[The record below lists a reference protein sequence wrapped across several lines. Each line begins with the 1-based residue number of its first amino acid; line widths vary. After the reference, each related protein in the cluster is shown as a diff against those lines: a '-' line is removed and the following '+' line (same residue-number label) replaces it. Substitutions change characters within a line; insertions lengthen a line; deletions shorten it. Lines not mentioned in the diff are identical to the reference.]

1 MDIKF
6 KNKFIY
12 IICFIVGIYMLS
24 LSVLTSYDLIKNR
37 KYLVKSPYFNSY
49 EFDMEIY
56 SYCSNLHNF
65 HIAYKNFDYKVAENK
80 VTKEQLAD
88 LKLFY
93 EDMIRNSQE
102 NIGNKYIS
110 ILSTAAQSDDKDKF
124 TKLTQEKNKELKEV
138 EKENTKTEAELKK
151 EIALWSYNDYKN
163 IKKAIESK
171 KEIKYYIKNSLTKE
185 VYTNLAPK
193 TNIDNYIKNNSIYSI
208 SFPLKSDNTKN
219 FLETNNL
226 LNSFNWEGN
235 IIITKDFN
243 SDGYIFKNYNYYNS
257 IRDRLVKEI
266 IIGVPSLIMGI
277 FMLIIFKR
285 RNYLNSPILNKV
297 KEMYNNIPLDL
308 KLFIFVLYTAMMG
321 SYLINL
327 SFFYK
332 PLGINHFVIITLV
345 SLYILYFIF
354 NVKYAIKLKKDKNEF
369 LIQYKGSLIN
379 KLLNVIKNS
388 NFNNN
393 IKLKLVSI
401 ITFSAL
407 LGAFILLLLLLGFH
421 NILSAFIIIILLYII
436 LLIRYLF
443 KKADYLNEILK
454 ATEEIT
460 CGNLDYIIKENK
472 GGVLGK
478 IAHNINNMKEGYKRS
493 LEEQVKSERLKTELI
508 TNVSHD
514 LKTPLTS
521 IINYID
527 LLKKEDLS
535 KDEINGYIS
544 VLDRK
549 SKRLKSLIEDLFEAS
564 KMSSGAVELNIE
576 KINVTALLKQS
587 IAEFEE
593 KITKSSLELKFKYD
607 NNKTYANLDGK
618 KTWRVFEN
626 LINNIIKYSQPNTRV
641 YIDLIETN
649 TKIIITM
656 KNISRYEMDFSA
668 DEIFERFKRGDKA
681 RNTDGSGL
689 GLAIAK
695 SISELQGGNLN
706 IIIDGDLFK
715 VIVEFNK

>member
-1 MDIKF
+1 MI
-6 KNKFIY
+6 
-12 IICFIVGIYMLS
+12 S
-24 LSVLTSYDLIKNR
+24 LSVLTGYDLIKNR
-37 KYLVKSPYFNSY
+37 KYLKVNPYFNSIQ
-49 EFDMEIY
+49 FDKELQ
-56 SYCSNLHNF
+56 SYCSNLHAF
-65 HIAYKNFDYKVAENK
+65 YITYKNFNDKTAESK
-80 VTKEQLAD
+80 VTKEAIQD
-88 LKLFY
+88 LKLYY
-93 EDMIRNSQE
+93 EDIIQNSQRDIE
-102 NIGNKYIS
+102 GSYTTFLSIAEKSGDKNKF
-110 ILSTAAQSDDKDKF
+110 K
-124 TKLTQEKNKELKEV
+124 KLIEEKNKKLKEI
-138 EKENTKTEAELKK
+138 EMENTKTDDELKK
-151 EIALWSYNDYKN
+151 EIALRYHKDYQH
-163 IKKAIESK
+163 IKKSIESRK
-171 KEIKYYIKNSLTKE
+171 YIKYYIKNTLNKE
-185 VYTNLAPK
+185 VYTNLKPN
-193 TNIDNYIKNNSIYSI
+193 TNINNYIKNNAFYSI
-208 SFPLKSDNTKN
+208 NFPLKYASNKKLTDTS
-219 FLETNNL
+219 FLFNY
-226 LNSFNWEGN
+226 FNWEGY
-235 IIITKDFN
+235 IIITKDLDSTN
-243 SDGYIFKNYNYYNS
+243 YIFKNYNYYNS
-257 IRDRLVKEI
+257 VKNRLLKEI
-266 IIGVPSLIMGI
+266 AIGISSLIVGI
-277 FMLIIFKR
+277 FILIIFKK
-285 RNYLNSPILNKV
+285 RNYLDSPILNKI
-297 KEMYNNIPLDL
+297 KEIYNNIPLDL
-308 KLFIFVLYTAMMG
+308 KLFIFILYTAVMG

-332 PLGINHFVIITLV
+332 PLGINHFIVTTLISIYVI
-345 SLYILYFIF
+345 YFIF
-354 NVKYAIKLKKDKNEF
+354 NFKYAIKLKKDKNEF

-379 KLLNVIKNS
+379 KLLNVIKSS

-421 NILSAFIIIILLYII
+421 NILNAFIIIILLYII

-535 KDEINGYIS
+535 KDEVNAYIS

-549 SKRLKSLIEDLFEAS
+549 SERLKSLIEDLFEAS

-576 KINVTALLKQS
+576 KIDVTALLKQS

-641 YIDLIETN
+641 YIDLIETD

-656 KNISRYEMDFSA
+656 KNISHYEMDFTS

-681 RNTDGSGL
+681 RNTEGSGL

-695 SISELQGGNLN
+695 SIVELQGGNLN
-706 IIIDGDLFK
+706 INIDGDLFK
-715 VIVEFNK
+715 VIIEFNK

>member
-1 MDIKF
+1 MI
-6 KNKFIY
+6 
-12 IICFIVGIYMLS
+12 S
-24 LSVLTSYDLIKNR
+24 LSVLTGYDLIKNR
-37 KYLVKSPYFNSY
+37 TCLVKDPYFSSK
-49 EFDMEIY
+49 EFDEELQ
-56 SYCSNLHNF
+56 SYCNNLYNF
-65 HIAYKNFDYKVAENK
+65 HITYKNFNDKIAESR
-80 VTKEQLAD
+80 VTKEQITT
-88 LKLFY
+88 LKSFY
-93 EDMIRNSQE
+93 EDN
-102 NIGNKYIS
+102 
-110 ILSTAAQSDDKDKF
+110 ILSSQMTIKDEYNSFLSEAEQSGDKNKLA
-124 TKLTQEKNKELKEV
+124 KLTQQRDEKLKEV
-138 EKENTKTEAELKK
+138 EKENTKTETELKK

-171 KEIKYYIKNSLTKE
+171 REIKYYIKNTLTKE
-185 VYTNLAPK
+185 AYTNLEPK
-193 TNIDNYIKNNSIYSI
+193 TNIDRYIKNNSIYSI
-208 SFPLKSDNTKN
+208 SFPLKSRKAEK
-219 FLETNNL
+219 FSETNNL
-226 LNSFNWEGN
+226 LNSFNWEGY

-243 SDGYIFKNYNYYNS
+243 SNGYILKNYNYYNS

-266 IIGVPSLIMGI
+266 IIGISSLIIGI
-277 FMLIIFKR
+277 FILTLFKK
-285 RNYLNSPILNKV
+285 RNCLNPPILNKI
-297 KEMYNNIPLDL
+297 KKIYNNIPLDL
-308 KLFIFVLYTAMMG
+308 KLFIFILYTAVMG
-321 SYLINL
+321 NYLINL

-332 PLGINHFVIITLV
+332 PLGINHFIVTTLLSIYV
-345 SLYILYFIF
+345 LYFIF
-354 NVKYAIKLKKDKNEF
+354 NFKYAIKLKKDKNEF

-401 ITFSAL
+401 ITFFAL

-493 LEEQVKSERLKTELI
+493 LEEQIKSERLKTELI

-535 KDEINGYIS
+535 KDEVNAYIS

-549 SKRLKSLIEDLFEAS
+549 SERLKSLIEDLFEAS

-576 KINVTALLKQS
+576 KIDVTALLKQS

-656 KNISRYEMDFSA
+656 KNISRYEMNFTS

-681 RNTDGSGL
+681 RNTEGSGL

-695 SISELQGGNLN
+695 SIVELQGGNLN
-706 IIIDGDLFK
+706 INIDGDLFK
-715 VIVEFNK
+715 VTVEFNK

>member
-1 MDIKF
+1 MVIKS

-37 KYLVKSPYFNSY
+37 QCLVKDPYFSSK
-49 EFDMEIY
+49 EFDEEIQ
-56 SYCSNLHNF
+56 SYCNNLYNF
-65 HIAYKNFDYKVAENK
+65 HITYKNFDQKVAESR
-80 VTKEQLAD
+80 VTKED
-88 LKLFY
+88 ISTLKSFY
-93 EDMIRNSQE
+93 ENNILNSQITIKDE
-102 NIGNKYIS
+102 YNNFLSEADQSGDKNK
-110 ILSTAAQSDDKDKF
+110 LA
-124 TKLTQEKNKELKEV
+124 KLTQQRDEKLKEV

-163 IKKAIESK
+163 IEKALESK
-171 KEIKYYIKNSLTKE
+171 KEIKYYIINRGTKE
-185 VYTNLAPK
+185 VYTNLKPK
-193 TNIDNYIKNNSIYSI
+193 TNLDNYIKNNSIYSI
-208 SFPLKSDNTKN
+208 SFPSKSDKIKN
-219 FLETNNL
+219 FLLTRDL
-226 LNSFNWEGN
+226 LNSFNWEGY
-235 IIITKDFN
+235 IIITKNLN
-243 SDGYIFKNYNYYNS
+243 SNGYILKNYNYYNS
-257 IRDRLVKEI
+257 IRDRLIKEI
-266 IIGVPSLIMGI
+266 TIGISSLIIGIFILILFKKRNCLNSLILDKI
-277 FMLIIFKR
+277 
-285 RNYLNSPILNKV
+285 NKT
-297 KEMYNNIPLDL
+297 YNNIPLDL
-308 KLFIFVLYTAMMG
+308 KLFIFILYTAIMG

-345 SLYILYFIF
+345 SLYILYLIF
-354 NVKYAIKLKKDKNEF
+354 NVKYAIELKKDKNKF
-369 LIQYKGSLIN
+369 LIQCKGSFIN
-379 KLLNVIKNS
+379 KLLNAFINS
-388 NFNNN
+388 NLNKN
-393 IKLKLVSI
+393 IKLKI
-401 ITFSAL
+401 ILIMILSAL
-407 LGAFILLLLLLGFH
+407 LGVFILLVLVLFLH
-421 NILSAFIIIILLYII
+421 DTVIASILTIIYII

-443 KKADYLNEILK
+443 KKANYLNEILK
-454 ATEEIT
+454 ATKDTIH
-460 CGNLDYIIKENK
+460 GNLVYVLKENDR
-472 GGVLGK
+472 GILGK
-478 IAHNINNMKEGYKRS
+478 IAHNINNMKEGYKKS
-493 LEEQVKSERLKTELI
+493 LEEQIKSERLKTELI

-695 SISELQGGNLN
+695 SISELQGGSLN

>member
-1 MDIKF
+1 MVIKS

-24 LSVLTSYDLIKNR
+24 LSFLTGYDLIKNKR
-37 KYLVKSPYFNSY
+37 YLVKTPYFNSP

-56 SYCSNLHNF
+56 SYCSNLYNF
-65 HIAYKNFDYKVAENK
+65 HITYKNFDYKVAENK
-80 VTKEQLAD
+80 VTREQLAN

-93 EDMIRNSQE
+93 EDMIKNSQ
-102 NIGNKYIS
+102 NDIGNRYIS
-110 ILSTAAQSDDKDKF
+110 ILSAVAQSDDKDKF

-138 EKENTKTEAELKK
+138 EKENTKTEAELRK

-193 TNIDNYIKNNSIYSI
+193 TNIDSYIKNNSIYSI

-243 SDGYIFKNYNYYNS
+243 SSGYISKNYNYYNS
-257 IRDRLVKEI
+257 IRDRLIKEI
-266 IIGVPSLIMGI
+266 IVGISSLIMGI
-277 FMLIIFKR
+277 IILIIFKR
-285 RNYLNSPILNKV
+285 RNYLESPMLNKV
-297 KEMYNNIPLDL
+297 KGIYNNIPLDL
-308 KLFIFVLYTAMMG
+308 KLFIFILYTAIMG

-332 PLGINHFVIITLV
+332 PLGINHFIIITLI
-345 SLYILYFIF
+345 SIYILYFIF
-354 NVKYAIKLKKDKNEF
+354 NIKYAIELKKDKNKF
-369 LIQYKGSLIN
+369 LIQCKGSFIN
-379 KLLNVIKNS
+379 KLLNAFKNS
-388 NFNNN
+388 NLNKN
-393 IKLKLVSI
+393 IKLKIAFVM
-401 ITFSAL
+401 AL
-407 LGAFILLLLLLGFH
+407 SVLLAIFILLVIVLGIH
-421 NILSAFIIIILLYII
+421 SIIVASIVAIIYIV

-454 ATEEIT
+454 ATEEMSY
-460 CGNLDYIIKENK
+460 GNLDYVIKEN
-472 GGVLGK
+472 GESALGK
-478 IAHNINNMKEGYKRS
+478 IAHNINNMKDGYKKS

-695 SISELQGGNLN
+695 SISELQGGSLN

>member
-1 MDIKF
+1 MKL
-6 KNKFIY
+6 K
-12 IICFIVGIYMLS
+12 II
-24 LSVLTSYDLIKNR
+24 LI
-37 KYLVKSPYFNSY
+37 
-49 EFDMEIY
+49 M
-56 SYCSNLHNF
+56 
-65 HIAYKNFDYKVAENK
+65 
-80 VTKEQLAD
+80 
-88 LKLFY
+88 
-93 EDMIRNSQE
+93 
-102 NIGNKYIS
+102 
-110 ILSTAAQSDDKDKF
+110 ILS
-124 TKLTQEKNKELKEV
+124 
-138 EKENTKTEAELKK
+138 
-151 EIALWSYNDYKN
+151 AL
-163 IKKAIESK
+163 
-171 KEIKYYIKNSLTKE
+171 
-185 VYTNLAPK
+185 V
-193 TNIDNYIKNNSIYSI
+193 
-208 SFPLKSDNTKN
+208 
-219 FLETNNL
+219 
-226 LNSFNWEGN
+226 
-235 IIITKDFN
+235 
-243 SDGYIFKNYNYYNS
+243 
-257 IRDRLVKEI
+257 
-266 IIGVPSLIMGI
+266 
-277 FMLIIFKR
+277 
-285 RNYLNSPILNKV
+285 
-297 KEMYNNIPLDL
+297 
-308 KLFIFVLYTAMMG
+308 
-321 SYLINL
+321 
-327 SFFYK
+327 
-332 PLGINHFVIITLV
+332 
-345 SLYILYFIF
+345 
-354 NVKYAIKLKKDKNEF
+354 
-369 LIQYKGSLIN
+369 
-379 KLLNVIKNS
+379 
-388 NFNNN
+388 
-393 IKLKLVSI
+393 
-401 ITFSAL
+401 
-407 LGAFILLLLLLGFH
+407 GAFILLFLLLGLH
-421 NILSAFIIIILLYII
+421 NISIAVIITVLYIV

-454 ATEEIT
+454 ATEELT

-478 IAHNINNMKEGYKRS
+478 IVHNINNMKEGYKRS

-527 LLKKEDLS
+527 LLKKENLS
-535 KDEINGYIS
+535 KDEVNAYIS

-549 SKRLKSLIEDLFEAS
+549 SERLKSLIEDLFEAS

-695 SISELQGGNLN
+695 SISELQGGSLN

>member
-1 MDIKF
+1 MVIKS

-24 LSVLTSYDLIKNR
+24 LSFLTGYDLIKNKR
-37 KYLVKSPYFNSY
+37 YLVKAPYFNNP

-56 SYCSNLHNF
+56 SYCSNLYNF
-65 HIAYKNFDYKVAENK
+65 HITYKNFDYKVAENK

-102 NIGNKYIS
+102 DIGNKYIS

-138 EKENTKTEAELKK
+138 KKENTKTEAELKK

-185 VYTNLAPK
+185 VYTNLAPE
-193 TNIDNYIKNNSIYSI
+193 TNIDSYIKNNSIYSI
-208 SFPLKSDNTKN
+208 SFPLKSYNTKN
-219 FLETNNL
+219 LLETNNL

-308 KLFIFVLYTAMMG
+308 KLFIFVLYTAIIG

-345 SLYILYFIF
+345 SLYILYLIF
-354 NVKYAIKLKKDKNEF
+354 NVKYAIGLKKDKKQF
-369 LIQYKGSLIN
+369 LIQCKGSFIN
-379 KLLNVIKNS
+379 KLLNAFKNS
-388 NFNNN
+388 NLNKN
-393 IKLKLVSI
+393 IKLKI
-401 ITFSAL
+401 
-407 LGAFILLLLLLGFH
+407 AFIMALSSILAAFVLLVLLLGIH
-421 NILSAFIIIILLYII
+421 NIIVASIVAIIYIV

-454 ATEEIT
+454 ATEEMSY
-460 CGNLDYIIKENK
+460 GNLDYVIKEN
-472 GGVLGK
+472 GESALGK
-478 IAHNINNMKEGYKRS
+478 IAHNINNMKDGYKKS

-695 SISELQGGNLN
+695 SISELQGGSLN

>member
-1 MDIKF
+1 
-6 KNKFIY
+6 
-12 IICFIVGIYMLS
+12 MLS

-37 KYLVKSPYFNSY
+37 QCLVKDPYFSSK
-49 EFDMEIY
+49 EFDEEIQ
-56 SYCSNLHNF
+56 SYCNNLYNF
-65 HIAYKNFDYKVAENK
+65 HITYKNFDQKVAESR
-80 VTKEQLAD
+80 VTKED
-88 LKLFY
+88 ISTLKSFY
-93 EDMIRNSQE
+93 ENNILNSQITIKDE
-102 NIGNKYIS
+102 YNNFLSDADQSGDKNK
-110 ILSTAAQSDDKDKF
+110 LA
-124 TKLTQEKNKELKEV
+124 KLTQQRDEKLKEV

-163 IKKAIESK
+163 IEKALESK
-171 KEIKYYIKNSLTKE
+171 KEIKYYIINRGTKE
-185 VYTNLAPK
+185 VYTNLKPK
-193 TNIDNYIKNNSIYSI
+193 TNLDNYIKNNSIYSI
-208 SFPLKSDNTKN
+208 SFPSKSGKIKN
-219 FLETNNL
+219 FLLTRDL
-226 LNSFNWEGN
+226 LNSFNWEGY
-235 IIITKDFN
+235 IIITKNLN
-243 SDGYIFKNYNYYNS
+243 SNGYILKNYNYYNS
-257 IRDRLVKEI
+257 IRDRLIKEI
-266 IIGVPSLIMGI
+266 TIGISSLIIGIFILILFKKRNCLNSLILDKI
-277 FMLIIFKR
+277 
-285 RNYLNSPILNKV
+285 NKT
-297 KEMYNNIPLDL
+297 YNNIPLDL
-308 KLFIFVLYTAMMG
+308 KLFIFILYTAVMG
-321 SYLINL
+321 SYLINT

-332 PLGINHFVIITLV
+332 PLGINHFIILTLI
-345 SLYILYFIF
+345 SIYIFYFIF
-354 NVKYAIKLKKDKNEF
+354 NVKYAIELKKDKNKF
-369 LIQYKGSLIN
+369 LIQYKGSFIN
-379 KLLNVIKNS
+379 KLLNAFRNS
-388 NFNNN
+388 NFNKN
-393 IKLKLVSI
+393 IKLKI
-401 ITFSAL
+401 ILIMILSAL
-407 LGAFILLLLLLGFH
+407 VGAFILLFLLLGLH
-421 NILSAFIIIILLYII
+421 NISIAVIITVLYIV

-454 ATEEIT
+454 ATEELT

-478 IAHNINNMKEGYKRS
+478 IVHNINNMKEGYKRS

-527 LLKKEDLS
+527 LLKKENLS
-535 KDEINGYIS
+535 KDEVNAYIS

-549 SKRLKSLIEDLFEAS
+549 SERLKSLIEDLFEAS

-695 SISELQGGNLN
+695 SISELQGGSLN

>member
-1 MDIKF
+1 MVIKS

-24 LSVLTSYDLIKNR
+24 LSFLTGYDLIKNKR
-37 KYLVKSPYFNSY
+37 YLVKAPYFNNP

-56 SYCSNLHNF
+56 SYCSNLYNF
-65 HIAYKNFDYKVAENK
+65 HITYKNFDYKVAENK

-102 NIGNKYIS
+102 DIGNKYIS

-151 EIALWSYNDYKN
+151 EIALWSYSDYKN

-193 TNIDNYIKNNSIYSI
+193 TNIDSYIKNNSIYSI
-208 SFPLKSDNTKN
+208 SFPLKSYNTKN

-308 KLFIFVLYTAMMG
+308 KLFIFVLYTAIIG

-345 SLYILYFIF
+345 SLYILYLIF
-354 NVKYAIKLKKDKNEF
+354 NVKYAIGLKKDKKQF
-369 LIQYKGSLIN
+369 LIQCKGSFIN
-379 KLLNVIKNS
+379 KLLNAFKNS
-388 NFNNN
+388 NLNKN
-393 IKLKLVSI
+393 IKLKI
-401 ITFSAL
+401 
-407 LGAFILLLLLLGFH
+407 AFIMALSSIVAAFVLLVLLLGIH
-421 NILSAFIIIILLYII
+421 NIIVASIVAIIYIV

-454 ATEEIT
+454 ATEEMSY
-460 CGNLDYIIKENK
+460 GNLDYVIKEN
-472 GGVLGK
+472 GESALDK
-478 IAHNINNMKEGYKRS
+478 IAHNINNMKDGYKKS

-695 SISELQGGNLN
+695 SISELQGGSLN

>member
-1 MDIKF
+1 
-6 KNKFIY
+6 
-12 IICFIVGIYMLS
+12 MLS
-24 LSVLTSYDLIKNR
+24 LSFLTGYDLIKNKR
-37 KYLVKSPYFNSY
+37 YLVKAPYFNNP

-56 SYCSNLHNF
+56 SYCSSLYNF
-65 HIAYKNFDYKVAENK
+65 HITYKNFDYKVAENK

-102 NIGNKYIS
+102 DIGNKYIS

-193 TNIDNYIKNNSIYSI
+193 TNIDSYIKNNSIYSI
-208 SFPLKSDNTKN
+208 SFPLKSYNIKN

-308 KLFIFVLYTAMMG
+308 KLFIFVLYTAIIG

-345 SLYILYFIF
+345 SLYILYLIF
-354 NVKYAIKLKKDKNEF
+354 NVKYAIGLKKDKKQF
-369 LIQYKGSLIN
+369 LIQCKGSFIN
-379 KLLNVIKNS
+379 KLLNAFKNS
-388 NFNNN
+388 NLNKN
-393 IKLKLVSI
+393 IKLKI
-401 ITFSAL
+401 
-407 LGAFILLLLLLGFH
+407 AFIMALSSILAAFVLLVLLLGIH
-421 NILSAFIIIILLYII
+421 NIIVASIVAIIYIV

-454 ATEEIT
+454 ATEEMSY
-460 CGNLDYIIKENK
+460 GNLDYVIKEN
-472 GGVLGK
+472 GESALGK
-478 IAHNINNMKEGYKRS
+478 IAHNINNMKDGYKKS

-695 SISELQGGNLN
+695 SISELQDGSLN

>member
-1 MDIKF
+1 MVIKS

-24 LSVLTSYDLIKNR
+24 LSFLTGYDLIKNKR
-37 KYLVKSPYFNSY
+37 YLVKAPYFNNP

-56 SYCSNLHNF
+56 SYCSNLYNF
-65 HIAYKNFDYKVAENK
+65 HITYKNFDYKVAENK

-102 NIGNKYIS
+102 DIGNKYIS

-151 EIALWSYNDYKN
+151 EIALWSYSDYKN

-193 TNIDNYIKNNSIYSI
+193 TNIDSYIKNNSIYSI
-208 SFPLKSDNTKN
+208 SFPLKSYNTKN

-308 KLFIFVLYTAMMG
+308 KLFIFVLYTAIIG

-345 SLYILYFIF
+345 SLYILYLIF
-354 NVKYAIKLKKDKNEF
+354 NVKYAIGLKKDKKQF
-369 LIQYKGSLIN
+369 LIQCKGSFIN
-379 KLLNVIKNS
+379 KLLNAFKNS
-388 NFNNN
+388 NLNKN
-393 IKLKLVSI
+393 IKLKI
-401 ITFSAL
+401 
-407 LGAFILLLLLLGFH
+407 AFIMALSSIVAAFVLLVLLLGIH
-421 NILSAFIIIILLYII
+421 NIIVASIVAIIYIV

-454 ATEEIT
+454 ATEEMSY
-460 CGNLDYIIKENK
+460 GNLDYVIKEN
-472 GGVLGK
+472 GESALDK
-478 IAHNINNMKEGYKRS
+478 IAHNINNMKDGYKKS

-695 SISELQGGNLN
+695 SISELHGGSLN

>member
-24 LSVLTSYDLIKNR
+24 LSILTGYDLIKNR

-93 EDMIRNSQE
+93 EDMIRNSQKD
-102 NIGNKYIS
+102 IGNKYIS

-138 EKENTKTEAELKK
+138 EKENTKTEAELRK

-193 TNIDNYIKNNSIYSI
+193 TNIDSYIKNNSIYSI
-208 SFPLKSDNTKN
+208 SFPLKSGKTKN

-226 LNSFNWEGN
+226 LNSLNWEGN
-235 IIITKDFN
+235 IIITKDFSSN
-243 SDGYIFKNYNYYNS
+243 GYISKNYNYYNS
-257 IRDRLVKEI
+257 IRDRLIKEI
-266 IIGVPSLIMGI
+266 IVGISSLIMGI
-277 FMLIIFKR
+277 VILIIFKR
-285 RNYLNSPILNKV
+285 RNYLNSPMLNKV
-297 KEMYNNIPLDL
+297 KGIYNNIPLDL
-308 KLFIFVLYTAMMG
+308 KLFIFILYTAIMG

-332 PLGINHFVIITLV
+332 PLGINHFIVTTLI
-345 SLYILYFIF
+345 SIYALYFIF
-354 NVKYAIKLKKDKNEF
+354 NFKYAIKLKKDKNEF

-388 NFNNN
+388 NFNKN
-393 IKLKLVSI
+393 IKLKLASI

-421 NILSAFIIIILLYII
+421 NILSAFIITILYII
-436 LLIRYLF
+436 LLIIYLF

-454 ATEEIT
+454 ATEKMS
-460 CGNLDYIIKENK
+460 CGNLDYVIKEK
-472 GGVLGK
+472 GESVLGK
-478 IAHNINNMKEGYKRS
+478 IAHNINNMKEGYKKS

-549 SKRLKSLIEDLFEAS
+549 SKRLKALIEDLFEAS

-576 KINVTALLKQS
+576 KINVTALLKQ
-587 IAEFEE
+587 ALGEFEE
-593 KITKSSLELKFKYD
+593 KIKKSSLQLKFKCT
-607 NNKTYANLDGK
+607 NNKAYANLDGK

-656 KNISRYEMDFSA
+656 KNVSRYEMDFSA
-668 DEIFERFKRGDKA
+668 DEIFERFKRVDKA
-681 RNTDGSGL
+681 RNTDVSGL
-689 GLAIAK
+689 GLSIAK
-695 SISELQGGNLN
+695 SISELQGGSLN
-706 IIIDGDLFK
+706 IILDGYLFK
-715 VIVEFNK
+715 VIVEFN

>member
-6 KNKFIY
+6 KNKFNY

-24 LSVLTSYDLIKNR
+24 LSVLTGYDLIKNR

-80 VTKEQLAD
+80 VTKEQLTN

-102 NIGNKYIS
+102 DIGNKYIS
-110 ILSTAAQSDDKDKF
+110 ILSAVAQSDDKDKF

-138 EKENTKTEAELKK
+138 EKENTKTEAELRK

-171 KEIKYYIKNSLTKE
+171 KEIKYYIKNNLTKE

-193 TNIDNYIKNNSIYSI
+193 TNIDSYIKNNSIYSI

-243 SDGYIFKNYNYYNS
+243 SSGYISKNYNYYNS
-257 IRDRLVKEI
+257 IRGRLIKEI
-266 IIGVPSLIMGI
+266 IVDISSLIMGI
-277 FMLIIFKR
+277 IILIIFKR
-285 RNYLNSPILNKV
+285 RNYLESPMLNKV
-297 KEMYNNIPLDL
+297 KGIYNNIPLDL
-308 KLFIFVLYTAMMG
+308 KLFIFILYTAIMG

-332 PLGINHFVIITLV
+332 PLGINHFIIITLI
-345 SLYILYFIF
+345 SIYILYFIF
-354 NVKYAIKLKKDKNEF
+354 NIKYAIELKKDKNKF
-369 LIQYKGSLIN
+369 LIQCKGSFIN
-379 KLLNVIKNS
+379 KLLNAFINS
-388 NFNNN
+388 NLNKN
-393 IKLKLVSI
+393 IKLKI
-401 ITFSAL
+401 ILIMILSAL
-407 LGAFILLLLLLGFH
+407 LGVFILLVLVLFLH
-421 NILSAFIIIILLYII
+421 DTVIASILTIIYII

-443 KKADYLNEILK
+443 KKANYLNEILK
-454 ATEEIT
+454 ATKDISH
-460 CGNLDYIIKENK
+460 GNLDYVLKENDR
-472 GGVLGK
+472 GILGK
-478 IAHNINNMKEGYKRS
+478 IAHNINNMKDGYKKS
-493 LEEQVKSERLKTELI
+493 LEEQVKSQRLKTELI

-587 IAEFEE
+587 LGEFEE

-695 SISELQGGNLN
+695 SISELQGGSLN

>member
-1 MDIKF
+1 MVIKS

-24 LSVLTSYDLIKNR
+24 LSFLTGYDLIKNKR
-37 KYLVKSPYFNSY
+37 YLVKAPYFNNP

-56 SYCSNLHNF
+56 SYCSNLYNF
-65 HIAYKNFDYKVAENK
+65 HITYKNFDYKVAENK
-80 VTKEQLAD
+80 VTREQLAN

-93 EDMIRNSQE
+93 EDMIKNSQ
-102 NIGNKYIS
+102 NDIGNRYIS
-110 ILSTAAQSDDKDKF
+110 ILSAVAQSDDKDKF

-138 EKENTKTEAELKK
+138 EKENTKTEAELRK

-193 TNIDNYIKNNSIYSI
+193 TNIDSYIKNNSIYSI
-208 SFPLKSDNTKN
+208 SFPLKSNNTKN

-243 SDGYIFKNYNYYNS
+243 SSGYISKNYNYYNS
-257 IRDRLVKEI
+257 IRDRLIKEI
-266 IIGVPSLIMGI
+266 IVGISSLIMGI
-277 FMLIIFKR
+277 IILIIFKR
-285 RNYLNSPILNKV
+285 RNYLESPMLNKV
-297 KEMYNNIPLDL
+297 KGIYNNIPLDL
-308 KLFIFVLYTAMMG
+308 KLFIFILYTAIMG

-345 SLYILYFIF
+345 SLYILYLIF
-354 NVKYAIKLKKDKNEF
+354 NVKYAIELKKDKNKF
-369 LIQYKGSLIN
+369 LIQCKGSFIN
-379 KLLNVIKNS
+379 KLLNAFINS
-388 NFNNN
+388 NLNKN
-393 IKLKLVSI
+393 IKLKI
-401 ITFSAL
+401 ILIMILSAL
-407 LGAFILLLLLLGFH
+407 LGVFILLVLVLFLH
-421 NILSAFIIIILLYII
+421 DTVIASILTIIYII

-454 ATEEIT
+454 TTEEIT

-478 IAHNINNMKEGYKRS
+478 IVHNINNMKEGYKRS
-493 LEEQVKSERLKTELI
+493 IEEQVKSERLKTELI

-527 LLKKEDLS
+527 LLKKDDLR

-656 KNISRYEMDFSA
+656 KNISRYEMNFSA

-681 RNTDGSGL
+681 RNTEGSGL

-695 SISELQGGNLN
+695 SISELQGGSLN

>member
-1 MDIKF
+1 MVIKS

-24 LSVLTSYDLIKNR
+24 LSFLTGYDLIKNKR
-37 KYLVKSPYFNSY
+37 YLVKAPYFNNP

-56 SYCSNLHNF
+56 SYCSSLYNF
-65 HIAYKNFDYKVAENK
+65 HITYKNFDYKVAENK

-102 NIGNKYIS
+102 DIGNKYIS

-193 TNIDNYIKNNSIYSI
+193 TNIDSYIKNNSIYSI
-208 SFPLKSDNTKN
+208 SFPLKSYNTKN

-257 IRDRLVKEI
+257 IRDRLLKEI
-266 IIGVPSLIMGI
+266 IIVVPSLIMGI

-308 KLFIFVLYTAMMG
+308 KLFIFVLYTAIIG

-345 SLYILYFIF
+345 SLYILYLIF
-354 NVKYAIKLKKDKNEF
+354 NVKYAIGLKKDKKQF
-369 LIQYKGSLIN
+369 LIQCKGSFIN
-379 KLLNVIKNS
+379 KLLNAFKNS
-388 NFNNN
+388 NLNKN
-393 IKLKLVSI
+393 IKLKI
-401 ITFSAL
+401 
-407 LGAFILLLLLLGFH
+407 AFIMALSSILAAFVLLVLLLGIH
-421 NILSAFIIIILLYII
+421 NIIVASIVAIIYIV

-454 ATEEIT
+454 ATEEMSY
-460 CGNLDYIIKENK
+460 GNLDYVIKEN
-472 GGVLGK
+472 GESALGK
-478 IAHNINNMKEGYKRS
+478 IAHNINNMKDGYKKS

-695 SISELQGGNLN
+695 SISELQDGSLN

>member
-1 MDIKF
+1 MI
-6 KNKFIY
+6 
-12 IICFIVGIYMLS
+12 S
-24 LSVLTSYDLIKNR
+24 LSVLTGYDLIKNR
-37 KYLVKSPYFNSY
+37 TCLVKDPYFSSK
-49 EFDMEIY
+49 EFDEELQ
-56 SYCSNLHNF
+56 SYCNNLYNF
-65 HIAYKNFDYKVAENK
+65 HITYKNFNDKIAESR
-80 VTKEQLAD
+80 VTKEQITT
-88 LKLFY
+88 LKSFY
-93 EDMIRNSQE
+93 EDN
-102 NIGNKYIS
+102 
-110 ILSTAAQSDDKDKF
+110 ILSSQMTIKDEYNSFLSEAEQSGDKNKLA
-124 TKLTQEKNKELKEV
+124 KLTQQRDEKLKEV
-138 EKENTKTEAELKK
+138 EKENTKTETELKK

-171 KEIKYYIKNSLTKE
+171 REIKYYIKNTLTKE
-185 VYTNLAPK
+185 AYTNLEPK
-193 TNIDNYIKNNSIYSI
+193 TNIDRYIKNNSIYSI
-208 SFPLKSDNTKN
+208 SFPLKSRKAEK
-219 FLETNNL
+219 FSETNNL
-226 LNSFNWEGN
+226 LNSFNWEGY

-243 SDGYIFKNYNYYNS
+243 SNGYILKNYNYYNS

-266 IIGVPSLIMGI
+266 IIGISSLIIGI
-277 FMLIIFKR
+277 FILTLFKK
-285 RNYLNSPILNKV
+285 RNCLNPPILNKI
-297 KEMYNNIPLDL
+297 KKIYNNIPLDL
-308 KLFIFVLYTAMMG
+308 KLFIFILYTAVMG

-345 SLYILYFIF
+345 SLYILYLIF
-354 NVKYAIKLKKDKNEF
+354 NVKYAIGLKKDKNQF
-369 LIQYKGSLIN
+369 LIQCKGSFIN
-379 KLLNVIKNS
+379 KLLNAFKNS
-388 NFNNN
+388 NLNKN
-393 IKLKLVSI
+393 IKFKIAFIMALSLI
-401 ITFSAL
+401 SAT
-407 LGAFILLLLLLGFH
+407 FILLVILLGTH
-421 NILSAFIIIILLYII
+421 NIIVASIVAIIYIVF
-436 LLIRYLF
+436 LIRYLF

-454 ATEEIT
+454 ATEEMS
-460 CGNLDYIIKENK
+460 CGNLDYAIKEK
-472 GGVLGK
+472 GKSTLSK
-478 IAHNINNMKEGYKRS
+478 IAHNINNINKGYKKS

-535 KDEINGYIS
+535 KDEVNAYIS

-549 SKRLKSLIEDLFEAS
+549 SERLKSLIEDLFEAS

-576 KINVTALLKQS
+576 KIDVTALLKQS

-656 KNISRYEMDFSA
+656 KNISRYEMNFTS

-681 RNTDGSGL
+681 RNTEGSGL

-695 SISELQGGNLN
+695 SIVELQGGNLN
-706 IIIDGDLFK
+706 INIDGDLFK
-715 VIVEFNK
+715 VIIEFNK

>member
-1 MDIKF
+1 MI
-6 KNKFIY
+6 
-12 IICFIVGIYMLS
+12 S
-24 LSVLTSYDLIKNR
+24 LSVLTGYDLIKNR
-37 KYLVKSPYFNSY
+37 KCLVKDPYFSNK
-49 EFDMEIY
+49 EFDEELQ
-56 SYCSNLHNF
+56 SYCNNLYNF
-65 HIAYKNFDYKVAENK
+65 HITYKNFNDKVAESR
-80 VTKEQLAD
+80 VTKEQITT
-88 LKLFY
+88 LKSFY
-93 EDMIRNSQE
+93 EDN
-102 NIGNKYIS
+102 
-110 ILSTAAQSDDKDKF
+110 ILSSQMTIKDEYNSFLSEAKQSGDKNKLA
-124 TKLTQEKNKELKEV
+124 KLTQQRDEKLKEV
-138 EKENTKTEAELKK
+138 EKENTKTEAELRK

-163 IKKAIESK
+163 IEKAIESK
-171 KEIKYYIKNSLTKE
+171 REIKYYIKNTLTKE
-185 VYTNLAPK
+185 AYTNLEPK
-193 TNIDNYIKNNSIYSI
+193 TNIDRYIKNNSIYSI
-208 SFPLKSDNTKN
+208 SFPLKSRKAEK
-219 FLETNNL
+219 FSETNNL
-226 LNSFNWEGN
+226 LNSLNWEGY

-243 SDGYIFKNYNYYNS
+243 SNSYILKNYNYYNS

-266 IIGVPSLIMGI
+266 IIGISSLIIGI
-277 FMLIIFKR
+277 FILALFKK
-285 RNYLNSPILNKV
+285 RNCLNSPILNKI
-297 KEMYNNIPLDL
+297 KKIYNNIPLDL
-308 KLFIFVLYTAMMG
+308 KLFIFILYTAVMG

-332 PLGINHFVIITLV
+332 PLGINHFIVTTLISIYVI
-345 SLYILYFIF
+345 YFIF
-354 NVKYAIKLKKDKNEF
+354 NFKYAIKLKKDKNEF

-379 KLLNVIKNS
+379 KLLNVIKSS

-421 NILSAFIIIILLYII
+421 NILNAFIIIILLYII

-478 IAHNINNMKEGYKRS
+478 IAHNINNMKEGYKKS

-535 KDEINGYIS
+535 KYEISGYIS

-549 SKRLKSLIEDLFEAS
+549 SKRLKALIEDLFEAS
-564 KMSSGAVELNIE
+564 KMSSGSVELNIE
-576 KINVTALLKQS
+576 KIDVTALLKQS

-593 KITKSSLELKFKYD
+593 KIKNSSLKLKFKYND
-607 NNKTYANLDGK
+607 KKIYANLDGK

-641 YIDLIETN
+641 YIDLIETD

-656 KNISRYEMDFSA
+656 KNISHYEMDFTS

-681 RNTDGSGL
+681 RNTEGSGL

-695 SISELQGGNLN
+695 SIVELQGGNLN
-706 IIIDGDLFK
+706 INIDGDLFK
-715 VIVEFNK
+715 VIIEFNK

>member
-1 MDIKF
+1 MI
-6 KNKFIY
+6 
-12 IICFIVGIYMLS
+12 S
-24 LSVLTSYDLIKNR
+24 LSVLTGYDLIKNR
-37 KYLVKSPYFNSY
+37 KCLVKDPYFSSKK
-49 EFDMEIY
+49 FDEELQ
-56 SYCSNLHNF
+56 SYCNNLYNF
-65 HIAYKNFDYKVAENK
+65 HITYKNFNDKVAENR
-80 VTKEQLAD
+80 VTKEQLTN

-93 EDMIRNSQE
+93 ENTIRNSQKDIE
-102 NIGNKYIS
+102 NKYIS
-110 ILSTAAQSDDKDKF
+110 FLSAASESNDKDKLA
-124 TKLTQEKNKELKEV
+124 KLNQEKNKELKEV
-138 EKENTKTEAELKK
+138 EKENTKTEAQLKK

-171 KEIKYYIKNSLTKE
+171 KEIKYYIKNTLTKE
-185 VYTNLAPK
+185 AYTNLEPK
-193 TNIDNYIKNNSIYSI
+193 TNIDRYIKNNSIYSI
-208 SFPLKSDNTKN
+208 SFPLKSEKGKK
-219 FLETNNL
+219 FSETNNL
-226 LNSFNWEGN
+226 LNSFNWEGY

-243 SDGYIFKNYNYYNS
+243 SSSYILKNYNYYNS
-257 IRDRLVKEI
+257 IRDRLIKEI
-266 IIGVPSLIMGI
+266 IVGISSLIMGI
-277 FMLIIFKR
+277 FILVIFKK
-285 RNYLNSPILNKV
+285 RNYLDSPMLNKV
-297 KEMYNNIPLDL
+297 KETYNNIPLDL
-308 KLFIFVLYTAMMG
+308 KLFIFILYTAIMG

-332 PLGINHFVIITLV
+332 PLGINHFIVTTLISIYV
-345 SLYILYFIF
+345 LYFIF
-354 NVKYAIKLKKDKNEF
+354 NFKYAIKLKKDKNEF
-369 LIQYKGSLIN
+369 LIQYKGSLSN

-388 NFNNN
+388 NFNKN

-407 LGAFILLLLLLGFH
+407 LGVFILLLLLLGFH
-421 NILSAFIIIILLYII
+421 NILSAFIITILYII

-460 CGNLDYIIKENK
+460 FGNLDYIIKENK

-478 IAHNINNMKEGYKRS
+478 IAHNINNMKEGYKKS
-493 LEEQVKSERLKTELI
+493 LEEQIKSERLKTELI

-527 LLKKEDLS
+527 LLKKKDLS

-549 SKRLKSLIEDLFEAS
+549 SKRLKALIEDLFEAS
-564 KMSSGAVELNIE
+564 KMSSGAVELNIQ
-576 KINVTALLKQS
+576 KIDITALLKQS

-593 KITKSSLELKFKYD
+593 KIKKSSLKLKFKYD
-607 NNKTYANLDGK
+607 NNKIYANLDGK

-626 LINNIIKYSQPNTRV
+626 LINNIIKYSEPNTRV
-641 YIDLIETN
+641 YIDLIETD

-656 KNISRYEMDFSA
+656 KNISRYEIDFTS

-681 RNTDGSGL
+681 RNTEGSGL

-695 SISELQGGNLN
+695 SIIELQGGNLN
-706 IIIDGDLFK
+706 INIDGDLFK
-715 VIVEFNK
+715 VIIEFNK

>member
-1 MDIKF
+1 MVIKS

-24 LSVLTSYDLIKNR
+24 LSFLTGYDLIKNKR
-37 KYLVKSPYFNSY
+37 YLVKAPYFNNP

-56 SYCSNLHNF
+56 SYCSNLYNF
-65 HIAYKNFDYKVAENK
+65 HITYKNFDYKVAENK
-80 VTKEQLAD
+80 VTREQLAN

-93 EDMIRNSQE
+93 EDMIKNSQ
-102 NIGNKYIS
+102 NDIGNRYIS
-110 ILSTAAQSDDKDKF
+110 ILSAVAQSDDKDKF

-138 EKENTKTEAELKK
+138 EKENTKTEAELRK

-193 TNIDNYIKNNSIYSI
+193 TNIDSYIKNNSIYSI

-243 SDGYIFKNYNYYNS
+243 SSGYISKNYNYYNS
-257 IRDRLVKEI
+257 IRDRLIKEI
-266 IIGVPSLIMGI
+266 IVGISSLIMGI
-277 FMLIIFKR
+277 IILIIFKR
-285 RNYLNSPILNKV
+285 RNYLDSPMLNKL
-297 KEMYNNIPLDL
+297 ERIYNNIPLDL
-308 KLFIFVLYTAMMG
+308 KLFIFILYTAIMG

-345 SLYILYFIF
+345 SLYILYLIF
-354 NVKYAIKLKKDKNEF
+354 NVKYAIGLKKDKNQF
-369 LIQYKGSLIN
+369 LIQCKGSLIN
-379 KLLNVIKNS
+379 KLLNAFKNS
-388 NFNNN
+388 NLNKN
-393 IKLKLVSI
+393 IKLKI
-401 ITFSAL
+401 AFIMAL
-407 LGAFILLLLLLGFH
+407 SVLLATFILLVIVLGIH
-421 NILSAFIIIILLYII
+421 NIIIASIVAIIYII

-454 ATEEIT
+454 ATEEMSY
-460 CGNLDYIIKENK
+460 GNLDYVIKEN
-472 GGVLGK
+472 GESALGK
-478 IAHNINNMKEGYKRS
+478 IAHNINNIKDGYKKS

-535 KDEINGYIS
+535 KNEINGYIS

-656 KNISRYEMDFSA
+656 KNISRYEMNFSA

-681 RNTDGSGL
+681 RNTEGSGL

-695 SISELQGGNLN
+695 SISELQGGSLN

>member
-1 MDIKF
+1 
-6 KNKFIY
+6 
-12 IICFIVGIYMLS
+12 MLS
-24 LSVLTSYDLIKNR
+24 LSFLTGYDLIKNKR
-37 KYLVKSPYFNSY
+37 YLVKTPYFNSP

-56 SYCSNLHNF
+56 SYCSNLYNF
-65 HIAYKNFDYKVAENK
+65 HITYKNFDYKVAENK
-80 VTKEQLAD
+80 VTREQLAN

-93 EDMIRNSQE
+93 EDMIKNSQ
-102 NIGNKYIS
+102 NDIGNRYIS
-110 ILSTAAQSDDKDKF
+110 ILSAVAQSDDKDKF

-138 EKENTKTEAELKK
+138 EKENTKTEAELRK

-193 TNIDNYIKNNSIYSI
+193 TNIDSYIKNNSIYSI

-243 SDGYIFKNYNYYNS
+243 SSGYISKNYNYYNS
-257 IRDRLVKEI
+257 IRDRLIKEI
-266 IIGVPSLIMGI
+266 IVGISSLIMGI
-277 FMLIIFKR
+277 IILIIFKR
-285 RNYLNSPILNKV
+285 RNYLESPMLNKV
-297 KEMYNNIPLDL
+297 KGIYNNIPLDL
-308 KLFIFVLYTAMMG
+308 KLFIFILYTAIMG

-332 PLGINHFVIITLV
+332 PLGINHFIIITLI
-345 SLYILYFIF
+345 SIYILYFIF
-354 NVKYAIKLKKDKNEF
+354 NIKYAIELKKDKNKF
-369 LIQYKGSLIN
+369 LIQCKGSFIN
-379 KLLNVIKNS
+379 KLLNAFKNS
-388 NFNNN
+388 NLNKN
-393 IKLKLVSI
+393 IKLKIAFVM
-401 ITFSAL
+401 AL
-407 LGAFILLLLLLGFH
+407 SVLLAIFILLVIVLGIH
-421 NILSAFIIIILLYII
+421 SIIVASIVAIIYIV

-454 ATEEIT
+454 ATEEMSY
-460 CGNLDYIIKENK
+460 GNLDYVIKEN
-472 GGVLGK
+472 GESALGK
-478 IAHNINNMKEGYKRS
+478 IAHNINNMKDGYKKS

-695 SISELQGGNLN
+695 SISELQGGSLN

>member
-1 MDIKF
+1 MI
-6 KNKFIY
+6 
-12 IICFIVGIYMLS
+12 S
-24 LSVLTSYDLIKNR
+24 LSVLTGYDLIKNR
-37 KYLVKSPYFNSY
+37 TCLVKDPYFSSK
-49 EFDMEIY
+49 EFDEELQ
-56 SYCSNLHNF
+56 SYCNNLYNF
-65 HIAYKNFDYKVAENK
+65 HITYKNFNDKIAESR
-80 VTKEQLAD
+80 VTKEQITT
-88 LKLFY
+88 LKSFY
-93 EDMIRNSQE
+93 EDN
-102 NIGNKYIS
+102 
-110 ILSTAAQSDDKDKF
+110 ILSSQMTIKDEYNSFLSEAEQSGDKNKLA
-124 TKLTQEKNKELKEV
+124 KLTQQRDEKLKEV
-138 EKENTKTEAELKK
+138 EKENTKTETELKK

-171 KEIKYYIKNSLTKE
+171 REIKYYIKNTLTKE
-185 VYTNLAPK
+185 AYTNLAPK
-193 TNIDNYIKNNSIYSI
+193 TNIDRYIKNNSIYSI
-208 SFPLKSDNTKN
+208 SFPLKSRKAEK
-219 FLETNNL
+219 FSETNNL
-226 LNSFNWEGN
+226 LNSFNWEGY

-243 SDGYIFKNYNYYNS
+243 SNGYILKNYNYYNS

-266 IIGVPSLIMGI
+266 IIGISSLIIGI
-277 FMLIIFKR
+277 FILTLFKK
-285 RNYLNSPILNKV
+285 RNCLNPPILNKI
-297 KEMYNNIPLDL
+297 KKIYNNIPLDL
-308 KLFIFVLYTAMMG
+308 KLFIFILYTAVMG

-345 SLYILYFIF
+345 SLYILYLIF
-354 NVKYAIKLKKDKNEF
+354 NVKYAIGLKKDKNQF
-369 LIQYKGSLIN
+369 LIQCKGSFIN
-379 KLLNVIKNS
+379 KLLNAFKNS
-388 NFNNN
+388 NLNKN
-393 IKLKLVSI
+393 IKFKIAFIMALSLL
-401 ITFSAL
+401 SAT
-407 LGAFILLLLLLGFH
+407 FILLVILLGTH
-421 NILSAFIIIILLYII
+421 NIIVASIVAIIYIVF
-436 LLIRYLF
+436 LIRYLF

-454 ATEEIT
+454 ATEEMS
-460 CGNLDYIIKENK
+460 CGNLDYAIKEK
-472 GGVLGK
+472 GKSTLSK
-478 IAHNINNMKEGYKRS
+478 IAHNINNINKGYKKS

-535 KDEINGYIS
+535 KDEVNAYIS

-549 SKRLKSLIEDLFEAS
+549 SERLKSLIEDLFEAS

-576 KINVTALLKQS
+576 KIDVTALLKQS

-656 KNISRYEMDFSA
+656 KNISRYEMNFTS

-681 RNTDGSGL
+681 RNTEGSGL

-695 SISELQGGNLN
+695 SIVELQGGNLN
-706 IIIDGDLFK
+706 INIDGDLFK
-715 VIVEFNK
+715 VIIEFNK

>member
-1 MDIKF
+1 
-6 KNKFIY
+6 
-12 IICFIVGIYMLS
+12 MLS
-24 LSVLTSYDLIKNR
+24 LSILTGYDLIKNR

-93 EDMIRNSQE
+93 EDMIRNSQKD
-102 NIGNKYIS
+102 IGNKYIS

-138 EKENTKTEAELKK
+138 EKENTKTEAELRK

-193 TNIDNYIKNNSIYSI
+193 TNIDSYIKNNSIYSI
-208 SFPLKSDNTKN
+208 SFPLKSGKTKN

-226 LNSFNWEGN
+226 LNSLNWEGN
-235 IIITKDFN
+235 IIITKDFSSN
-243 SDGYIFKNYNYYNS
+243 GYISKNYNYYNS
-257 IRDRLVKEI
+257 IRDRLIKEI
-266 IIGVPSLIMGI
+266 IVGISSLIMGI
-277 FMLIIFKR
+277 VILIIFKR
-285 RNYLNSPILNKV
+285 RNYLNSPMLNKV
-297 KEMYNNIPLDL
+297 KGIYNNIPLDL
-308 KLFIFVLYTAMMG
+308 KLFIFILYTAIMG

-332 PLGINHFVIITLV
+332 PLGINHFIVTTLI
-345 SLYILYFIF
+345 SIYALYFIF
-354 NVKYAIKLKKDKNEF
+354 NFKYAIKLKKDKNEF

-388 NFNNN
+388 NFNKN
-393 IKLKLVSI
+393 IKLKLASI

-421 NILSAFIIIILLYII
+421 NILSAFIITILYII
-436 LLIRYLF
+436 LLIIYLF

-454 ATEEIT
+454 ATEKIT
-460 CGNLDYIIKENK
+460 CGNLDYVIKEK
-472 GGVLGK
+472 GESVLGK
-478 IAHNINNMKEGYKRS
+478 IAHNINNMKEGYKKS

-549 SKRLKSLIEDLFEAS
+549 SKRLKALIEDLFEAS

-576 KINVTALLKQS
+576 KINVTALLKQ
-587 IAEFEE
+587 ALGEFEE
-593 KITKSSLELKFKYD
+593 KIKKSSLQLKFKCT
-607 NNKTYANLDGK
+607 NNKAYANLDGK

-656 KNISRYEMDFSA
+656 KNVSRYEMDFSA

-695 SISELQGGNLN
+695 SISELQGGSLN

>member
-1 MDIKF
+1 MDIKS

-37 KYLVKSPYFNSY
+37 QCLVKDPYFSSK
-49 EFDMEIY
+49 EFDEEIQ
-56 SYCSNLHNF
+56 SYCNNLYNF
-65 HIAYKNFDYKVAENK
+65 HITYKNFDQKVAESR
-80 VTKEQLAD
+80 VTKED
-88 LKLFY
+88 ISTLKSFY
-93 EDMIRNSQE
+93 ENNILNSQITIKDE
-102 NIGNKYIS
+102 YNNFLSEADQSGDKNK
-110 ILSTAAQSDDKDKF
+110 LA
-124 TKLTQEKNKELKEV
+124 KLTQQRDEKLKEV

-163 IKKAIESK
+163 IEKALESK
-171 KEIKYYIKNSLTKE
+171 KEIKYYIINRGTKE
-185 VYTNLAPK
+185 VYTNLKPK
-193 TNIDNYIKNNSIYSI
+193 TNLDNYIKNNSIYSI
-208 SFPLKSDNTKN
+208 SFPSKSDKIKN
-219 FLETNNL
+219 FLLTRDL
-226 LNSFNWEGN
+226 LNSFNWEGY
-235 IIITKDFN
+235 IIITKNLN
-243 SDGYIFKNYNYYNS
+243 SNGYILKNYNYYNS
-257 IRDRLVKEI
+257 IRDRLIKEI
-266 IIGVPSLIMGI
+266 TIGISSLIIGIFILILFKKRNCLNSLILDKI
-277 FMLIIFKR
+277 
-285 RNYLNSPILNKV
+285 NKT
-297 KEMYNNIPLDL
+297 YNNIPLDL
-308 KLFIFVLYTAMMG
+308 KLFIFILYTAIMG

-345 SLYILYFIF
+345 SLYILYLIF
-354 NVKYAIKLKKDKNEF
+354 NVKYAIELKKDKNKF
-369 LIQYKGSLIN
+369 LIQCKGSFIN
-379 KLLNVIKNS
+379 KLLNAFINS
-388 NFNNN
+388 NLNKN
-393 IKLKLVSI
+393 IKLKI
-401 ITFSAL
+401 ILIMILSAL
-407 LGAFILLLLLLGFH
+407 LGVFILLVLVLFLH
-421 NILSAFIIIILLYII
+421 DTVIASILTIIYII

-443 KKADYLNEILK
+443 KKANYLNEILK
-454 ATEEIT
+454 ATKDISH
-460 CGNLDYIIKENK
+460 GNLDYVLKENDR
-472 GGVLGK
+472 GILGK
-478 IAHNINNMKEGYKRS
+478 IAHNINNMKEGYKKS
-493 LEEQVKSERLKTELI
+493 LEEQIKSERLKTELI

-695 SISELQGGNLN
+695 SISELQGGSLN